1 MIQMIKL
8 FEKDF
13 QSTFIK
19 KHKWGITNTAETKIE
34 SLIKDLESTSKEIE
48 EIKKT
53 KWNFRSKA

>member
-1 MIQMIKL
+1 MIKL
-8 FEKDF
+8 FENDF

-19 KHKWGITNTAETKIE
+19 KHQWGIKNTTETKTE
-34 SLIKDLESTSKEIE
+34 SLIKDLESTSKETE